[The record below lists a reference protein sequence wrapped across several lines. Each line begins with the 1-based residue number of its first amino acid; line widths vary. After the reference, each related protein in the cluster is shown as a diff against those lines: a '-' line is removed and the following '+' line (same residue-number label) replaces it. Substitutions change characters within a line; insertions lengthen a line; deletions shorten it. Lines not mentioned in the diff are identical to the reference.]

1 MPAYLEVN
9 TMIFDSQNSVYKYN
23 IDYIKENMAMFNMM
37 TIDISNIN
45 PNETEWVF
53 DIKTDSMT
61 EKSKVYLD
69 ISDNPALYMADG
81 SDGNDDLFSLL
92 SANFSDEIFSEYE
105 ETTNYLQ
112 NETSLST
119 ADILAIIQ
127 QKQETKAYNNYITNE
142 LKFLKA
148 TGVVTE
154 NGFKTSKGGQL
165 MFNKIEPIDY
175 LGNTTISTSEKNN
188 AVVSNPFAERVF
200 IKLPENSWNFYKS
213 EKIGDKLFTKW
224 HCVKSADLSA
234 NGYKGEYNLIVEDE
248 NGNPYTLQTRDEN
261 GNFTNSTII
270 NFQNI
275 YSGNT
280 RNYYIRVTNTDTVF
294 RTVTFGSVFE
304 NENSFGNIFVTIN
317 NGMIQMEGVGDM
329 NTSGGI
335 ATLEKR
341 TVYTN
346 VFDLSFNHT
355 YEGDDRPY
363 VLNPFYKSFTLPNS
377 DLSGV
382 IRTDPITSHIL
393 INDRPLYQYSGDN
406 GPDDA
411 NGIPHTRH
419 FRPFDYKGDPI
430 PPISAEEAISIGDP
444 YIQPFLGPTI
454 KLPNSSSNYCLY
466 YCPEFYI
473 TASVAPTGKEHRQ
486 RIKDFHRS
494 HPLGLNQENL
504 VLDGFFYSFFLIYCS
519 NETILVDLKR
529 KKIIRS
535 HPKKSLF
542 DYSFQ
547 YNVCD
552 MEIYKGMKCTEHIFS
567 FHTKERGKVCCGIQ
581 FYKHPQIDSGI
592 RLKMGRNFSKGIG
605 LLARNYKPKLMEI
618 PKLHQFNPAKIRKK
632 IKKTKHKYT
641 QKGIYAGGEMWKSI
655 HSR

>member
-9 TMIFDSQNSVYKYN
+9 TMIFDSQNSIYRFN
-23 IDYIKENMAMFNMM
+23 IDYIKENNAMLNMM
-37 TIDISNIN
+37 SIDISNIN

-53 DIKTDSMT
+53 DIKTDNMT
-61 EKSKVYLD
+61 ESQKVYLD
-69 ISDNPALYMADG
+69 ISYNPGLYLEDS

-92 SANFSDEIFSEYE
+92 SANFSDDFFAPI
-105 ETTNYLQ
+105 
-112 NETSLST
+112 NEASNFLKDNTSLST
-119 ADILAIIQ
+119 ADISAIIL
-127 QKQETKAYNNYITNE
+127 QKQETQGYIEYINKE
-142 LKFLKA
+142 LSGLKA
-148 TGVVTE
+148 KGIDTVS
-154 NGFKTSKGGQL
+154 GFKTSKGGQI
-165 MFNKIEPIDY
+165 MFNKIEPRDY
-175 LGNTTISTSEKNN
+175 LGNLTITETEKTN
-188 AVVSNPFAERVF
+188 ALLANPFTERVF
-200 IKLPENSWNFYKS
+200 LKLPENTWNFYKS
-213 EKIGDKLFTKW
+213 QKVGDQIFTKW

-234 NGYKGEYNLIVEDE
+234 NNFQGEYNLVVEDE
-248 NGNPYTLQTRDEN
+248 YGNPYTLNTRDNN
-261 GNFTNSTII
+261 GNFTQQTSI
-270 NFQNI
+270 NFSNV
-275 YSGNT
+275 YSGDT
-280 RNYYIRVTNTDTVF
+280 FNYYIKVTNTDIVF
-294 RTVTFGSVFE
+294 RSVTFGSVFE
-304 NENSFGNIFVTIN
+304 NENEFGNIIVTIN
-317 NGMIQMEGVGDM
+317 NGMLQMEGVGNMD
-329 NTSGGI
+329 TSGGS
-335 ATLEKR
+335 ATLAKR

-346 VFDLSFNHT
+346 IFDTSFNHT
-355 YEGDDRPY
+355 YEGSDRPY
-363 VLNPFYKSFTLPNS
+363 VLNPFYKGFTLPNT

-382 IRTDPITSHIL
+382 IRTDPFTYVVL
-393 INDRPLYQYSGDN
+393 INDRPIYQYSGDN
-406 GPDDA
+406 GPNDA

-430 PPISAEEAISIGDP
+430 PPITEEEGISIGDP
-444 YIQPFLGPTI
+444 YIKPFLGPTI

-466 YCPEFYI
+466 YCSEFYI
-473 TASVAPTGKEHRQ
+473 TASVAPIGKEHRQ

-494 HPLGLNQENL
+494 HPLGLNQDNL
-504 VLDGFFYSFFLIYCS
+504 VLDGFFYSFFLISCR

-535 HPKKSLF
+535 HPKNSFF

-567 FHTKERGKVCCGIQ
+567 FHTKERGNVCCAIQ

-618 PKLHQFNPAKIRKK
+618 PRLHQFNPDKIRKK

-641 QKGIYAGGEMWKSI
+641 QKGIYVGGEMWKTI